1 VIQSLEP
8 WLSSEDIA
16 TGSRWSNALAD
27 ALRETH
33 AGIICLTAENLQ
45 AGWLLFEA
53 GAISNVA
60 DAARVCVYSL
70 DLPLSDISGP
80 LAQFQCAPATRD
92 DTLRLVQAL
101 NAMDSNPLPEERL
114 HRSFDLWWPQLDA
127 QLANIRAVASGP
139 VAPRRQIDDM
149 LEEMLELLRLLAR
162 DRDKGSAAGSQAEDS
177 VTGIANEPHRRA
189 MATRER
195 PTVFIGSSVEGLRI
209 AEAVQANLEHV
220 AECTVWNQ
228 DAFAPSLTTIEN
240 LVDMTA
246 KFDFAVVVL
255 TPDDVLEKRGQK
267 APVARDNLLFELGL
281 FTGALGRARTFL
293 VREESAALQL
303 PTDLLGVTAVTFK
316 RRDDENVVAALAPVC
331 GRIRRAM
338 GAA

>member
-1 VIQSLEP
+1 
-8 WLSSEDIA
+8 
-16 TGSRWSNALAD
+16 
-27 ALRETH
+27 
-33 AGIICLTAENLQ
+33 
-45 AGWLLFEA
+45 
-53 GAISNVA
+53 
-60 DAARVCVYSL
+60 
-70 DLPLSDISGP
+70 
-80 LAQFQCAPATRD
+80 
-92 DTLRLVQAL
+92 
-101 NAMDSNPLPEERL
+101 
-114 HRSFDLWWPQLDA
+114 
-127 QLANIRAVASGP
+127 
-139 VAPRRQIDDM
+139 
-149 LEEMLELLRLLAR
+149 
-162 DRDKGSAAGSQAEDS
+162 
-177 VTGIANEPHRRA
+177 